1 MLILLLCFER
11 RFFQQ
16 PSLLYGGGVNF
27 HVLLVTVFMMQ
38 IAKLSMIPVSCLFE
52 VVFDS
57 IGYSRDTKLSIMVVL
72 VGVAICTVSDVS
84 VNAKGFVA
92 AVVAVWSTALQQYVS
107 HCPRSNTHKLVKQRK
122 STRISFDCHKHTSS
136 NTKSVCVTPYIS
148 CSPH

>member
-1 MLILLLCFER
+1 MLLLFPYMLILLLCFER

-52 VVFDS
+52 VLFDS

-72 VGVAICTVSDVS
+72 VGVAIC
-84 VNAKGFVA
+84 
-92 AVVAVWSTALQQYVS
+92 AVWSTALQQYVS
-107 HCPRSNTHKLVKQRK
+107 HCPRSNTHKLVKRRK
-122 STRISFDCHKHTSS
+122 STRVSFDCHKHTSS